1 MDLLK
6 KRAERFGTVS
16 TQLIKVE
23 AQEKLEKRKARFGE
37 TTTTAPAA
45 ATNGDTSEVQKAKRL
60 ERFKATVKWDP
71 KRV

>member
-23 AQEKLEKRKARFGE
+23 TQEKLEKRKARFGE
-37 TTTTAPAA
+37 TTTAPATAA

-60 ERFKATVKWDP
+60 ERFKASVK
-71 KRV
+71 